1 MICISISADSYEGL
15 LRTLAEAVAEAADLH
30 ELRLDHLTELPN
42 VEDLLAASVRP
53 VLATCRAA
61 KEGGSF
67 IGTDAERRDIL
78 RRALAAGAAYIDAEP
93 DDLAALR
100 GVGHAIRIVSI
111 HDFRHTP
118 DDLMDRVAAMAANP
132 DADWVKF
139 AVMARKPEDNL
150 TVFRA
155 IAACPK
161 PAIGIA
167 MGDIG
172 IISRVLG
179 LRHGSRLT
187 FGCLDNGMES
197 APGQPTARELA
208 ELYRVHSITEKTQI
222 YGLLES
228 HGPERASHATC
239 NMAFK
244 NLDMDAVCLPLLS
257 GGMEN
262 FDQLLTVLDSLC
274 LSGKRTA

>member
-1 MICISISADSYEGL
+1 MICIPISAETNEGM
-15 LRTLAEAVAEAADLH
+15 LRLLAEAAAEPADLH

-42 VEDLLAASVRP
+42 VEALLAASVRP
-53 VLATCRAA
+53 VIATCRAA

-67 IGTDAERRDIL
+67 IGSAAERRAIL
-78 RRALAAGAAYIDAEP
+78 RRALEAGAAYIDAEP

-100 GVGHAIRIVSI
+100 GVGAAIRIVSI
-111 HDFRHTP
+111 HDFHRTP
-118 DDLMDRVAAMAANP
+118 DNLAEQVGAMARNT

-150 TVFRA
+150 AVFRA
-155 IAACPK
+155 IAACSK
-161 PAIGIA
+161 PVVGIA

-179 LRHGSRLT
+179 LRYGSRIT

-208 ELYRVHSITEKTQI
+208 ELYRVRAITDKTQI

-228 HGPERASHATC
+228 HDPERSSHAAY
-239 NMAFK
+239 NMAFR

-262 FDQLLTVLDSLC
+262 FNQLLTVLDSLS
-274 LSGKRTA
+274 LTA